1 MLRDSHVN
9 QPQSGDET
17 PDLESLFKYLQVLM
31 FLTRYK
37 VLRLHP
43 RKPGKDN
50 YLWQPLLE
58 RMEELV
64 EKKGLEKSGIIALRA
79 VTEIWDERMRQI
91 QAGEKQ
97 PPFSATQRKAM
108 ADALGEYEAWL
119 RENFPEAFVPVNPSL
134 N

>member
-1 MLRDSHVN
+1 MRIRSRHSE
-9 QPQSGDET
+9 PGSGEET
-17 PDLESLFKYLQVLM
+17 PDFESLFKYLQVLM

-43 RKPGKDN
+43 RKPGTN
-50 YLWQPLLE
+50 HYLWHPLLE
-58 RMEELV
+58 RMEELAG
-64 EKKGLEKSGIIALRA
+64 EKGLERSGIIALRA
-79 VTEIWDERMRQI
+79 VAEIWDERMRQI

-97 PPFSATQRKAM
+97 PPFSAAQRKAV